1 MADSAVRTTVVTDL
15 FINILLQYSVQPLLL
30 YENIDH
36 TLQIKLHGPLH
47 YKIGDTGIYNG
58 HVFYTLL

>member
-1 MADSAVRTTVVTDL
+1 MADSAVRKTVVTNL
-15 FINILLQYSVQPLLL
+15 FINILLQYSVQPLIL
-30 YENIDH
+30 YENIDQK
-36 TLQIKLHGPLH
+36 LQIKLHGPLH